1 MKKKILIIGGAGYVG
16 TELCNKLSQNKKY
29 LVTCLDNFWFGDK
42 VSQKVKKVKRDIR
55 SLKNSDFKDFD
66 TVIHLAYLSN
76 DPLCELNGR
85 DAWECGPLALYSIL
99 EKCKKNSVKHF
110 IFASSGSVYGIKKEK
125 KVTENLSLK
134 PISDYNK
141 SKMIC
146 EKVIDSYQKNFRI
159 TVVRPA
165 TVCGF
170 SNRLRLDVVL
180 NLFCYQSFFK
190 KKITVL
196 GGNQIRP
203 ILHIKDMVGVY
214 DFILKK
220 NITGI
225 YNVGFENLTVKKIAE
240 EICKRN
246 KTQIEFKKSNDPR
259 SYRMNS
265 EKIIKKGFKPKYNFK
280 DCINDLLTEF
290 KKGYKPS
297 DKNWNL
303 KWLLKRNYIKKNG

>member
-16 TELCNKLSQNKKY
+16 TELCNKLVKNRKY
-29 LVTCLDNFWFGDK
+29 KITCLDNFWFGDK
-42 VSQKVKKVKRDIR
+42 VSGNVKKVKRDIR
-55 SLKNSDFKDFD
+55 ELKDEDFKNYH
-66 TVIHLAYLSN
+66 TVINLAYLSN

-99 EKCKKNSVKHF
+99 EKCKKNLIKHF

-125 KVTENLSLK
+125 KVTEKLSLK

-146 EKVIDSYQKNFRI
+146 EKVIECYKNNFKTTI
-159 TVVRPA
+159 VRPA

-170 SNRLRLDVVL
+170 SKRLRLDVVI

-203 ILHIKDMVGVY
+203 ILHIKDMIEVY
-214 DFILKK
+214 EFIIK
-220 NITGI
+220 NNIIGT
-225 YNVGFENLTVKKIAE
+225 YNVGFENLTIKKIAN
-240 EICKRN
+240 EISKIN
-246 KTQIEFKKSNDPR
+246 KSKIEFKKSNDPR

-265 EKIIKKGFKPKYNFK
+265 DKIINKGFKPKYNYK
-280 DCINDLLTEF
+280 DSINDLIYEF
-290 KKGYKPS
+290 KKGFKPS
-297 DKNWNL
+297 DINWNL
-303 KWLLKRNYIKKNG
+303 KWLLKKKHVIKND